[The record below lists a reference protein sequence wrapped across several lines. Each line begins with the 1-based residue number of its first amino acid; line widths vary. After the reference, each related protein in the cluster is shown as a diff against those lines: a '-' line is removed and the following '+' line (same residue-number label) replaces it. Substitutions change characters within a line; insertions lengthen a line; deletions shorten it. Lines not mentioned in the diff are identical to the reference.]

1 MIPGKTYRHKSF
13 IDVDMRVDY
22 MIDDDGQTKY
32 MEVTWINRVYGPV
45 GPDTVTV
52 KVEDLGNWEE
62 MSITSP

>member
-22 MIDDDGQTKY
+22 MIADDGQTKH
-32 MEVTWINRVYGPV
+32 MEVTWISRVYGPV
-45 GPDTVTV
+45 GLDTVTV

-62 MSITSP
+62 V